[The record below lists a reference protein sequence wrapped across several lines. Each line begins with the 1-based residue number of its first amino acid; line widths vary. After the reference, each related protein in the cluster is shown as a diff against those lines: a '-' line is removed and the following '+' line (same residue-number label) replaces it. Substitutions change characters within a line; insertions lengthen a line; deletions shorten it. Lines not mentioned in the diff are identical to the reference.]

1 MLVIGDD
8 FLGGSFEEEIYV
20 QVATSSDVAQNCI
33 LLVVADDWCLRV
45 GTSKEDSHELVGL
58 SGFDQAERMH
68 TGQLLATTAMIEVMF
83 LVMSPHGPGSLTHLE
98 A

>member
-1 MLVIGDD
+1 METESPEWRKFWKSDELLVIGDD

-45 GTSKEDSHELVGL
+45 GTSEEDSQELV
-58 SGFDQAERMH
+58 
-68 TGQLLATTAMIEVMF
+68 
-83 LVMSPHGPGSLTHLE
+83 
-98 A
+98 